1 MLFRSKQSFFT
12 MVEKRIDAEDGQA
25 YTWEEMTAFYAGK
38 YKKKEI
44 ETFWYSCKE
53 AKAEKGKGKG
63 KGKAKAK
70 AAPKEKA
77 GAAKPSPEALMA
89 VKLLNA
95 ATPQSRDLTN
105 DEETEMVLKLAD
117 QILASKIDIEVWK
130 ALTYGG
136 KKKAPA
142 SPVVVSAVGSAESKI
157 LMRKCP
163 PHHLTCMWAM
173 YGEKNRIK
181 TKDVHENGQNF
192 MVNKLKQLDWLFKGQ
207 KNKTYDVVAVDD
219 GCPDKSGDLAKEVIE
234 KHDLKN
240 VTLMDV
246 RDAFKA
252 KDEFFIERGLD
263 EAAKKS
269 RKGGAIL
276 YGLRKVAGGEAKEG
290 VPNLV
295 MYTDSDLST
304 DMSLC
309 GQLSYGILKAGCSV
323 SGGARYGQAGTFL
336 VKPPVG
342 GASPH
347 PQSHYE
353 QPNMMKIVLRH
364 YVRVRLLPMLQGVYD
379 TQCAFKCFRREDL
392 MEITKDVKSLQADFD
407 MELLLNA
414 LVFYRKK
421 DVKQNKL
428 SYVAGTLFTE
438 DFAESNFM
446 ATADDPDKP
455 YKTYAT
461 MITGLVGMHE
471 RFIDQESDE
480 AKNVK
485 DLADFCRSMTWETY
499 KKMHDKLN
507 ERGHTLFDH
516 KFTLEELKA
525 AAE

>member
-1 MLFRSKQSFFT
+1 

-25 YTWEEMTAFYAGK
+25 YTWEEMSAFYAGK

-53 AKAEKGKGKG
+53 AKSDKGKGKG

-70 AAPKEKA
+70 AKPAAKEKA
-77 GAAKPSPEALMA
+77 KAKAAPQASPEALMA

-105 DEETEMVLKLAD
+105 DEETESVLKLAD

-130 ALTYGG
+130 SLTYGG

-142 SPVVVSAVGSAESKI
+142 SPVVVSAVGAAESKI
-157 LMRKCP
+157 QMRKCP

-181 TKDVHENGQNF
+181 TKEEHENGQNF
-192 MVNKLKQLDWLFKGQ
+192 MVNKIKQLDWLFKGQ
-207 KNKTYDVVAVDD
+207 KNKSFDVVCVDD
-219 GCPDKSGDLAKEVIE
+219 GCPDKSGELAKGVIE
-234 KHDLKN
+234 KHDLKD
-240 VTLMDV
+240 VTLLDV
-246 RDAFKA
+246 RDAFKN

-276 YGLRKVAGGEAKEG
+276 YGLREVAKKPAVEG
-290 VPNLV
+290 KPNLV

-304 DMSLC
+304 DMALC
-309 GQLSYGILKAGCSV
+309 GLLSFGILKAGCSV
-323 SGGARYGQAGTFL
+323 SSGARYGSPGTFL

-364 YVRVRLLPMLQGVYD
+364 YVRVRLLPMLQGVFD
-379 TQCAFKCFRREDL
+379 TQCAFKCFKREDL
-392 MEITKDVKSLQADFD
+392 MDITKDVKSLQADFD
-407 MELLLNA
+407 MEVLLNA
-414 LVFYRKK
+414 LNLYRNKG
-421 DVKQNKL
+421 VKQNKL
-428 SYVAGTLFTE
+428 SYIGGTLFTE

-455 YKTYAT
+455 FKTYAT
-461 MITGLVGMHE
+461 MTTGLVGMHE
-471 RFIDQESDE
+471 RFIDQESEE
-480 AKNVK
+480 ATKVK
-485 DLADFCRSMTWETY
+485 DLVEFCKGMDWQKY

-507 ERGHTLFDH
+507 ERGNTLFDH
-516 KFTLEELKA
+516 NFTLEELKA
-525 AAE
+525 AAGDS

>member
-1 MLFRSKQSFFT
+1 
-12 MVEKRIDAEDGQA
+12 MVEKRIDSEDGQA
-25 YTWEEMTAFYAGK
+25 YTWEEMNAFYAGK
-38 YKKKEI
+38 YKKKEV
-44 ETFWYSCKE
+44 EAFWYSCKE
-53 AKAEKGKGKG
+53 AKPEKGKG

-70 AAPKEKA
+70 ATPKEKA
-77 GAAKPSPEALMA
+77 KAAPKASPEALMA
-89 VKLLNA
+89 VKFLNA
-95 ATPQSRDLTN
+95 VTPASRDLTN
-105 DEETEMVLKLAD
+105 DEQTESVLKLAD
-117 QILASKIDIEVWK
+117 MILASKIDIEVWK

-136 KKKAPA
+136 KKKSPAP
-142 SPVVVSAVGSAESKI
+142 PVVVSAVGAAESKI
-157 LMRKCP
+157 LMKKCP

-173 YGEKNRIK
+173 YGEKNRIR
-181 TKDVHENGQNF
+181 TKEEHENGQNF

-207 KNKTYDVVAVDD
+207 KDKTYDVVAIDD
-219 GCPDKSGDLAKEVIE
+219 GCPDNSGDLAKAVIE

-240 VTLMDV
+240 VTLLDV
-246 RDAFKA
+246 RDAFKS

-276 YGLRKVAGGEAKEG
+276 YGLRQVAQKPAVEG
-290 VPNLV
+290 KPNLV

-304 DMSLC
+304 DMALC
-309 GQLSYGILKAGCSV
+309 GLLSFGILKAGCSV
-323 SGGARYGQAGTFL
+323 SSGARYGSAGTFL
-336 VKPPVG
+336 VKPPNG

-414 LVFYRKK
+414 LIFYRKK

-428 SYVAGTLFTE
+428 SFVGGTLFTE

-455 YKTYAT
+455 YKTYAA
-461 MITGLVGMHE
+461 MMTGLVGMHE
-471 RFIDQESDE
+471 RFIDQESSE
-480 AKNVK
+480 AKDAK
-485 DLADFCRSMTWETY
+485 DLVEFCKTLTWEKY

-507 ERGHTLFDH
+507 ERGNTLFDH
-516 KFTLEELKA
+516 KFTLEELKTA
-525 AAE
+525 AGDS